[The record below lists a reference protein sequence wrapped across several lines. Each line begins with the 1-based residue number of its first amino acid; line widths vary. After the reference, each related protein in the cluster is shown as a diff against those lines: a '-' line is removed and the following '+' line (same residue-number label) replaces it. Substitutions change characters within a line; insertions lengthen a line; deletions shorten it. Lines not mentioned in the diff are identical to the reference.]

1 MRHFRLDFYKALAW
15 PLSSID
21 QRMVNTIR
29 MSAFSVKSQLCA
41 RILIIQAGGYLNR
54 EGGEAIFRTAA
65 LPAYAAVNRVVLQ
78 LEGVQAAN
86 SVGIDHLLE
95 LQERLKARRGGLAL
109 VGASPGLA
117 RTFNIM
123 GLYTHAFKAESIR
136 EALALFS

>member
-1 MRHFRLDFYKALAW
+1 MFLEHRIIFPR
-15 PLSSID
+15 
-21 QRMVNTIR
+21 QRMVIDINI
-29 MSAFSVKSQLCA
+29 SSFSVKSQICSQ
-41 RILIIQAGGYLNR
+41 ILIIVARGYLNR
-54 EGGEAIFRTAA
+54 EGGEAIFRTAS

-78 LEGVQAAN
+78 LDGVQAVN

-109 VGASPGLA
+109 VGSSPGLA
-117 RTFNIM
+117 RTFSIM